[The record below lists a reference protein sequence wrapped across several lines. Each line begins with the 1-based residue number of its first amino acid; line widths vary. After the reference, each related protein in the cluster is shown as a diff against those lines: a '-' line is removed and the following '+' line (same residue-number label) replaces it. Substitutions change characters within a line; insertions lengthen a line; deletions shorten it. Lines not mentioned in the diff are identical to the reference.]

1 MPIPITVDGVTY
13 REGVDFTSEEYYGIL
28 TSAKAI
34 PTTAQI
40 TLVEF
45 AEAFQEEIA
54 QGNRHLICV
63 TITSQGSG
71 IYNAACLARKMVLEK
86 QPAGG
91 EEVTIDVV
99 DSAAYTYVY
108 GHAVVKAAKAAR
120 EGMDREGVL
129 ELLHRELT
137 TYQVYFGLTNLDFAK
152 KSGRI
157 TSTAAFV
164 GEVLGFRPL
173 LTIHNGETDTI
184 QKVRG
189 DHKLVSAMVERF
201 QKQATGDGRGSGG
214 IPHRRF
220 GDHQRRT
227 YRLWGDGTGGSYHMN
242 LKVEH
247 TLVQKAS
254 PERPMPHRR
263 GFFFSPL
270 AFPGEIAYNKRKQ
283 KQKEAPSYDAPA
295 HPNPRSAGPCPW
307 QRPGGRSHP
316 GPGGGAKGPVGGE
329 PPGGKEEAL
338 HPPAIP

>member
-1 MPIPITVDGVTY
+1 MIKLITDSAADVPKKEAEEYGIRVMPIPITVDGVTY

-157 TSTAAFV
+157 TPSAAAIAN
-164 GEVLGFRPL
+164 VLNIKPV
-173 LTIHNGETDTI
+173 LTIQGEKLDSYA
-184 QKVRG
+184 KVRG
-189 DHKLVSAMVERF
+189 TRQSEKKMIEALKADLSARFSDIPSKRLRIGTAGTFEKEEEASRWLDMV
-201 QKQATGDGRGSGG
+201 QA
-214 IPHRRF
+214 
-220 GDHQRRT
+220 
-227 YRLWGDGTGGSYHMN
+227 
-242 LKVEH
+242 
-247 TLVQKAS
+247 
-254 PERPMPHRR
+254 
-263 GFFFSPL
+263 
-270 AFPGEIAYNKRKQ
+270 AFPESSVYYLPLSCSIACHVGIN
-283 KQKEAPSYDAPA
+283 A
-295 HPNPRSAGPCPW
+295 AGI
-307 QRPGGRSHP
+307 GVS
-316 GPGGGAKGPVGGE
+316 VI
-329 PPGGKEEAL
+329 EERD
-338 HPPAIP
+338 

>member
-1 MPIPITVDGVTY
+1 MIKLITDSAADVPKKEAEEYGIRVMPIPITVDGVTY

-184 QKVRG
+184 HKVRG

-201 QKQATGDGRGSGG
+201 QKQATGDGRGFYVVHARDKELAGELKKTLEKS
-214 IPHRRF
+214 
-220 GDHQRRT
+220 
-227 YRLWGDGTGGSYHMN
+227 TGRKCLGEY
-242 LKVEH
+242 LIG
-247 TLVQKAS
+247 AS
-254 PERPMPHRR
+254 VTT
-263 GFFFSPL
+263 
-270 AFPGEIAYNKRKQ
+270 N
-283 KQKEAPSYDAPA
+283 
-295 HPNPRSAGPCPW
+295 AGPTVF
-307 QRPGGRSHP
+307 GVMV
-316 GPGGGAKGPVGGE
+316 PVD
-329 PPGGKEEAL
+329 
-338 HPPAIP
+338 HII

>member
-1 MPIPITVDGVTY
+1 MIKLITDSAADVPKKEAEEYGIRVMPIPITVDGVTY

-137 TYQVYFGLTNLDFAK
+137 TYRCTSASLTWTSPK
-152 KSGRI
+152 KAGASPPPPPLWGRCW
-157 TSTAAFV
+157 
-164 GEVLGFRPL
+164 
-173 LTIHNGETDTI
+173 
-184 QKVRG
+184 
-189 DHKLVSAMVERF
+189 
-201 QKQATGDGRGSGG
+201 GSGPCLPSTTG
-214 IPHRRF
+214 RPTPSKRC
-220 GDHQRRT
+220 G
-227 YRLWGDGTGGSYHMN
+227 GTTSWYPPWWSGSKSRPQGTAGGFTSSTPGTRN
-242 LKVEH
+242 WP
-247 TLVQKAS
+247 AS
-254 PERPMPHRR
+254 
-263 GFFFSPL
+263 
-270 AFPGEIAYNKRKQ
+270 
-283 KQKEAPSYDAPA
+283 
-295 HPNPRSAGPCPW
+295 
-307 QRPGGRSHP
+307 
-316 GPGGGAKGPVGGE
+316 
-329 PPGGKEEAL
+329 
-338 HPPAIP
+338 